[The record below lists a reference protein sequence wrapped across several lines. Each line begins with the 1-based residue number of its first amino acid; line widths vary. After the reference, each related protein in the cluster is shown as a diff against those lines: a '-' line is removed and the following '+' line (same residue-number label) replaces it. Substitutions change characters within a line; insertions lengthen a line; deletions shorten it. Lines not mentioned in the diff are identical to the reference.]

1 MKIFI
6 DSNIFIE
13 YFKDNP
19 EAVKLFESV
28 FRITDVKLYINEIV
42 YSEVTYVF
50 IKTVSGKSYYE
61 LKKNKRL
68 VVQHGSN
75 FLNIF
80 LPIFK
85 YVKFLM
91 INEDI
96 IRLANEYIIK
106 YGLLPN
112 DALILATCKFYEMEF
127 LLSLDEDFQEPC
139 KKEKFSLISNIR
151 LLENFKGLQ
160 S

>member
-75 FLNIF
+75 FLNRIKQF
-80 LPIFK
+80 LGCSI
-85 YVKFLM
+85 
-91 INEDI
+91 INGSSPY
-96 IRLANEYIIK
+96 LYNN
-106 YGLLPN
+106 G
-112 DALILATCKFYEMEF
+112 
-127 LLSLDEDFQEPC
+127 LSLIMD
-139 KKEKFSLISNIR
+139 KRNA
-151 LLENFKGLQ
+151 
-160 S
+160 